1 MLVQGP
7 AGTASRVIL
16 GEALRSQ
23 FSEEMM
29 RTLMI
34 EFALFSIINVRI
46 ISSEN

>member
-7 AGTASRVIL
+7 AGTASLVIL
-16 GEALRSQ
+16 EPLRSQ
-23 FSEEMM
+23 FSDEMM

-34 EFALFSIINVRI
+34 ENRANSIINVRI